1 MSSQTEDNFI
11 GARWH
16 VEFVI
21 ARLISCGRA
30 QRIAAEFDCGGLSE
44 RQIIYM
50 AVQFHFPSR
59 LRISTLTLLQA
70 LPELLCDL
78 NSALNYNE
86 RKFCGRRAS

>member
-21 ARLISCGRA
+21 ARFVSGGRA
-30 QRIAAEFDCGGLSE
+30 HCVATEFDCGGFSE

-50 AVQFHFPSR
+50 AVQFHFFSTFQLGPSFYTTR
-59 LRISTLTLLQA
+59 GS
-70 LPELLCDL
+70 
-78 NSALNYNE
+78 
-86 RKFCGRRAS
+86 